1 MIRTRNTEIRFV
13 RLRMSVRFQNFRL
26 LLWVI
31 FSSNLD
37 ERDGYMKY
45 RDGQEARLGDRIR
58 VGGDSTGIVV
68 CSIDTDDY
76 TPEFPRDQWG
86 YLGTGVMIQFT
97 NYGLV
102 HYTEPD
108 EDLEFLGRASPDR

>member
-1 MIRTRNTEIRFV
+1 MAFTAVIRSAQCCLAIAAARPWYMLPDSGGSPTRRPHTC
-13 RLRMSVRFQNFRL
+13 
-26 LLWVI
+26 
-31 FSSNLD
+31 
-37 ERDGYMKY
+37 
-45 RDGQEARLGDRIR
+45 
-58 VGGDSTGIVV
+58 GGDSTGIVV

-86 YLGTGVMIQFT
+86 YPGTGVMIQFT

-108 EDLEFLGRASPDR
+108 EDFEFPGRASPDR